1 MLPDIVTLL
10 NGNRIVPVLT
20 IEKAATAVPVARAL
34 ARGGVTVVEVTL
46 RTSEALEALRLIAQ
60 ECPEMVAGA
69 GTVLSEKQAEQSIRA
84 GAQFLVTPG
93 TTAALAD
100 AMATLHCPVLP
111 GAATVSEMLAL
122 KERGFSALKF
132 FPAEA
137 AGGVD
142 YLKSAYGPVPDLRFC
157 PTGGIGP
164 KNAADYLAL
173 PNVLC
178 VGGSWLTPAKAVA
191 EADAATIEDL
201 ARAASAAFA
210 KRA

>member
-1 MLPDIVTLL
+1 MLPSIVPLL
-10 NGNRIVPVLT
+10 NVNRIVPVLT
-20 IEKAATAVPVARAL
+20 IEKAASAVPVARAL
-34 ARGGVTVVEVTL
+34 ARGGVSVVEVTL
-46 RTSEALEALRLIAQ
+46 RTSEALEALRLIAA

-69 GTVLSEKQAEQSIRA
+69 GTVLSERQAEQAIRA

-93 TTAALAD
+93 TTEALAD
-100 AMATLHCPVLP
+100 AMAALDCPVLP

-142 YLKSAYGPVPDLRFC
+142 YLKSVAGPVPDLKFC

-164 KNAADYLAL
+164 ENAGAYLAL

-178 VGGSWLTPAKAVA
+178 VGGSWLTPARAVS
-191 EADAATIEDL
+191 EADGATIEAL
-201 ARAASAAFA
+201 ARAASAAFNA
-210 KRA
+210 RG